1 MMKTS
6 QLTIQSVLRFVTK
19 PAALLLL
26 LPLLAIPATSGAQAI
41 PAAEASPISTGF
53 ALPSVAGTLQYA
65 VSASESLTWG
75 YYGNSGAAS
84 ATNLTGD
91 LAYISNSKLY
101 PFSMVF
107 SGGHSWA
114 TSGQP
119 SYSFVNLAMS
129 QVIAAHRWTFVL
141 SDAVSYM
148 PGTPSAGLS
157 GVPGVG
163 DLGPNPVQVGAN
175 TGQGV
180 LTDYSTRVSNTAALS
195 VQRQLTG
202 KTSLNAS
209 GSYSI
214 SRFLSDTSGPDTSS
228 NPGLDNDSESGS
240 LGLSHR
246 IDARN
251 NLGGNYSYSNFT
263 YSGNNFGIAEP
274 GFTSQTASL
283 QYTHQF
289 SRKLGI
295 SLAAGPQWSSIDIPG
310 SSPLLSLFADL
321 SATYAGEFSHASLG
335 YSRSSNSGYGVV
347 GGAISD
353 SVTFSTG
360 RTFNRVWL
368 CALTSAYTQT
378 SNLSTAGSLPFTFHT
393 TVAGVQIA
401 RAIGRNLS
409 TYASYTLENQ
419 SNQGSAATIDLFSG
433 LSQVAGFG
441 LTFSPSSIHLGHQ

>member
-6 QLTIQSVLRFVTK
+6 QPAIQSVLRFVAK
-19 PAALLLL
+19 PAVFLLV
-26 LPLLAIPATSGAQAI
+26 LPLLAIPAIGQAI

-65 VSASESLTWG
+65 VSASQSLTWG
-75 YYGNSGAAS
+75 YYGNSGVAS

-114 TSGQP
+114 TSGEP

-129 QVIAAHRWTFVL
+129 QVIAAHRWNFVL

-148 PGTPSAGLS
+148 PGTPTTGLS

-163 DLGPNPVQVGAN
+163 DLGPDPVQVGAD

-180 LTDYSTRVSNTAALS
+180 LTDFSTRVSNTAALS
-195 VQRQLTG
+195 VERQLTG

-214 SRFLSDTSGPDTSS
+214 SRFLSDTSSS
-228 NPGLDNDSESGS
+228 GSSNNPGLDNDSESGS

-263 YSGNNFGIAEP
+263 YSGNNYGIAEP
-274 GFTSQTASL
+274 GFSSQTASL

-289 SRKLGI
+289 SRKLST
-295 SLAAGPQWSSIDIPG
+295 SLAAGPQWSSIDSSG
-310 SSPLLSLFADL
+310 SSRSLSLFASL
-321 SATYAGEFSHASLG
+321 SATYAGQLSHASLA

-353 SVTFSTG
+353 SVNFSAG

-368 CALTSAYTQT
+368 CTFTSAYTQS
-378 SNLSTAGSLPFTFHT
+378 SNLPSAGSLPFTFHT
-393 TVAGVQIA
+393 TVAGGQIS
-401 RAIGRNLS
+401 RAIGRSLS
-409 TYASYTLENQ
+409 TYASYTLQNQ

-441 LTFSPSSIHLGHQ
+441 LTFSPSSIHHGHQ